1 MKALAVQDQNGRL
14 RLDYDRLSVIKQI
27 RFHGLKLHCNPK
39 LHRNEDKKSSLKMSC
54 CYKETEKDKESAGQ
68 SCGYHGRITTREA
81 KTS

>member
-1 MKALAVQDQNGRL
+1 MKMKALAVQDQNGRL

-54 CYKETEKDKESAGQ
+54 CYIE
-68 SCGYHGRITTREA
+68 
-81 KTS
+81 